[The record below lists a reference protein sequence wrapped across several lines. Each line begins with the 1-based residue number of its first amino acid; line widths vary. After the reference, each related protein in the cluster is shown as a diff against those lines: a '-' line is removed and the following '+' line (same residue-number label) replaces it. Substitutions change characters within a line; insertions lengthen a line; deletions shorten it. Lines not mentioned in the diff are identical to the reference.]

1 MTREREVGQIHNG
14 LALGFLAAI
23 VGLLLLFALN
33 LQQELDHQA
42 RIQRALSGADVSL
55 SLE

>member
-1 MTREREVGQIHNG
+1 MTKEREVGQIHNG
-14 LALGFLAAI
+14 LALGFLAAV

-42 RIQRALSGADVSL
+42 RIQSALSGADVSL